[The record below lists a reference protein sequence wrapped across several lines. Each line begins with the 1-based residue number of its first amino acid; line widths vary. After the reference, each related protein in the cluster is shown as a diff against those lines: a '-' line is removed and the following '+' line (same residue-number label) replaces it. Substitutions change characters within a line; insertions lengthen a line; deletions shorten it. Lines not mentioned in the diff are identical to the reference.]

1 MKPRGGGRPAG
12 ELLQQIERDFGSF
25 EAFQRHFT
33 EAAKQVEGS
42 GWALLVWSPFA
53 GRLEILQT
61 EKHQNGTQWT
71 TVPILVLDV
80 WEHAYYLQYKNDRA
94 TYVQQWWNVV
104 NWDDVQQRFIN
115 AKGRVM

>member
-12 ELLQQIERDFGSF
+12 ELLRQIERDFGSF

-53 GRLEILQT
+53 QG
-61 EKHQNGTQWT
+61 G
-71 TVPILVLDV
+71 
-80 WEHAYYLQYKNDRA
+80 
-94 TYVQQWWNVV
+94 
-104 NWDDVQQRFIN
+104 
-115 AKGRVM
+115 